1 MPAKQNASSSSSAP
15 APGPAS
21 STPSAEPNARR
32 PGNGASSRSRDQA
45 RVVRRYLAALES
57 ERKGGK
63 RRLAES
69 IGNRILKIDE
79 LLVTADPLTRLHL
92 TQERIDLHGEQIRY
106 ANGAADDV
114 SSLEKQFIKV
124 ARSYAD
130 RLGIGYAAWRQVG
143 VDPEVLERAGI
154 TRAGPRPSGTPG
166 AGALP
171 GGDADVVEQT
181 ALAVDAPSVDDL
193 AESDASAKPMR
204 RKRAGDE

>member
-1 MPAKQNASSSSSAP
+1 
-15 APGPAS
+15 
-21 STPSAEPNARR
+21 
-32 PGNGASSRSRDQA
+32 
-45 RVVRRYLAALES
+45 VRRYLAALEA

-63 RRLAES
+63 RRLSES

-79 LLVTADPLTRLHL
+79 MLVTADPLTRLHL

-130 RLGIGYAAWRQVG
+130 RLGISYAAWRQVG

-154 TRAGPRPSGTPG
+154 TRAAPRPTGAPG
-166 AGALP
+166 VAAP
-171 GGDADVVEQT
+171 SAPDDVVEQT
-181 ALAVDAPSVDDL
+181 ALAVDEPAPAASAPV
-193 AESDASAKPMR
+193 ASAKPMR
-204 RKRAGDE
+204 RKRTGDD

>member
-1 MPAKQNASSSSSAP
+1 MPAKQNVSSSSSSP

-21 STPSAEPNARR
+21 STPSAEPNSKR

-45 RVVRRYLAALES
+45 RVVRRYLAALEA

-63 RRLAES
+63 RRLSES

-124 ARSYAD
+124 ARPYAD
-130 RLGIGYAAWRQVG
+130 RLGIGYAAWRQTG

-154 TRAGPRPSGTPG
+154 VRA
-166 AGALP
+166 ALP
-171 GGDADVVEQT
+171 RNGTAGGGPANGGEAQPELSEQT
-181 ALAVDAPSVDDL
+181 TLAVDVPATDEPPS
-193 AESDASAKPMR
+193 KPMR
-204 RKRAGDE
+204 RKRTADD

>member
-1 MPAKQNASSSSSAP
+1 
-15 APGPAS
+15 
-21 STPSAEPNARR
+21 
-32 PGNGASSRSRDQA
+32 
-45 RVVRRYLAALES
+45 VRRYLAALET

-63 RRLAES
+63 RRLSES

-106 ANGAADDV
+106 ANGASDDV

-154 TRAGPRPSGTPG
+154 TRSAPRP
-166 AGALP
+166 AGAP
-171 GGDADVVEQT
+171 GVAAPSGADADVAEQT
-181 ALAVDAPSVDDL
+181 TLAVDTPSLDEHAPGDGPG
-193 AESDASAKPMR
+193 AASAKPMR
-204 RKRAGDE
+204 RKRAEDS